1 MGVSGTVS
9 SGRRRYAIVGVGG
22 RSGYYHQSIDKKHG
36 DTSVLVG
43 FCDNNLGRL
52 RIAQQSALER
62 TGVELPIYDVAADP
76 LAFDKMVAETRP
88 DEIIVTSRDCTHD
101 HYIVRAMELGCDVTT
116 EKPMTTDETK
126 CQAIID
132 TQRKT
137 GRSVRVTFNYRYSP
151 PRTQVKDLLMKGTIG
166 EVLSVDFH
174 WMLDT
179 HHGADY
185 FRRWHSN
192 KVNSGGLMVHKATHH
207 FDLINWWLSDVP
219 VSVFASGK
227 REFYIPQT
235 AKRLGL
241 TTSGRCLGCPS
252 AERCAFR
259 LDLTSGRLKSFY
271 LDCEP
276 YDGYVRDMCVF
287 RPEIDIEDTVNTIV
301 TYSNRTTL
309 SYSLNA
315 FAAWEGYHVVFN
327 GTKGRLEHK
336 EEESAYINGD
346 GTVPGAIKSDGTYI
360 RVYPLRAPAYEVEI
374 WRGEGGHGGGD
385 PVLLRDIFAADK
397 PADPYM
403 RRADQRSGAW
413 SILVGVAAN
422 KSMATGMPIRIQDL
436 VQNIGLPDYPKMPSR
451 KTRLPMPGS

>member
-1 MGVSGTVS
+1 MS
-9 SGRRRYAIVGVGG
+9 SSETASTRRRYAIVGVGG
-22 RSGYYHQSIDKKHG
+22 RSGCYRNAIDREYS

-52 RIAQQSALER
+52 KIAQQCTLEC
-62 TGVELPIYDVAADP
+62 TGSEPPIYDIAADP
-76 LAFDKMVAETRP
+76 LAFDRMVSETRP
-88 DEIIVTSRDCTHD
+88 DEVIITSRDCTHD
-101 HYIVRAMELGCDVTT
+101 QYIVRAMELGCDVVT
-116 EKPMTTDETK
+116 EKPMTTDEKK
-126 CQAIID
+126 CQTIID

-137 GRSVRVTFNYRYSP
+137 GRNVRVTFNYRYSP

-174 WMLDT
+174 WVLDT

-185 FRRWHSN
+185 FRRWHSI
-192 KVNSGGLMVHKATHH
+192 KANSGGLIVHKATHH

-219 VSVFASGK
+219 VSVFANGK
-227 REFYIPQT
+227 REFYVPQT

-241 TTSGRCLGCPS
+241 TPSGRCLDCPS
-252 AERCAFR
+252 AEKCAFR
-259 LDLTSGRLKSFY
+259 LDLTRGGLKSFY
-271 LDCEP
+271 LDCEH
-276 YDGYVRDMCVF
+276 YDGYTRDMCVF
-287 RPEIDIEDTVNTIV
+287 RPEIDIEDTINAIV

-346 GTVPGAIKSDGTYI
+346 GTVPGAIKSDGTYV

-374 WRGEGGHGGGD
+374 WQGEGGHGGGD
-385 PVLLRDIFAADK
+385 PVLLKDVFMADK
-397 PADPYM
+397 PADPYK

-422 KSMATGMPIRIQDL
+422 KSMATGMPVKISDL

-451 KTRLPMPGS
+451 KSRLPMPGS